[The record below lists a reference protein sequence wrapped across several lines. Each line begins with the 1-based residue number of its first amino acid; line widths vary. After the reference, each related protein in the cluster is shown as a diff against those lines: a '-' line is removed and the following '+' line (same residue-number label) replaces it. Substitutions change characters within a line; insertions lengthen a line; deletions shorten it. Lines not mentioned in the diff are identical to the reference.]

1 VTGPNP
7 RPAGCVTYAREP
19 AGAPRS
25 VRPPTLEVTVE
36 TVAKPAELLALHD
49 VTEELF
55 GTLQGWFAVPTQ
67 LEIDLT
73 DVDSAVAQLA
83 DPVAIAGLAM
93 RKLQAL
99 RLLAQP
105 GVRTST
111 DVVVTIVQDLDRA
124 LAQAPTMRLHRAAA
138 AADWDAEFADLLDGG
153 ADAAAAVA
161 DPALEGTPS
170 STPGDDDATT
180 GDTSGGDGDVPV
192 EDTGG
197 DPEVR
202 RFRELHGRLHA
213 AARAVVEASDG
224 EIRYLL

>member
-1 VTGPNP
+1 MD
-7 RPAGCVTYAREP
+7 
-19 AGAPRS
+19 
-25 VRPPTLEVTVE
+25 

-55 GTLQGWFAVPTQ
+55 ATLRRWFEVPTE
-67 LEIDLT
+67 LGLDLT

-124 LAQAPTMRLHRAAA
+124 LVQAPTMRLHRAAA
-138 AADWDAEFADLLDGG
+138 AADWDAELAELLDGG
-153 ADAAAAVA
+153 TDAAADVMEPPPEAA
-161 DPALEGTPS
+161 PS
-170 STPGDDDATT
+170 SMPDDDLPA
-180 GDTSGGDGDVPV
+180 DDGASS
-192 EDTGG
+192 EEGAG
-197 DPEVR
+197 EPEVR
-202 RFRELHGRLHA
+202 RFRELHGRLRA

-224 EIRYLL
+224 EVRYLL

>member
-1 VTGPNP
+1 
-7 RPAGCVTYAREP
+7 
-19 AGAPRS
+19 
-25 VRPPTLEVTVE
+25 VRPPTLEATVE

-55 GTLQGWFAVPTQ
+55 GMLQGWFDVPTR
-67 LEIDLT
+67 LEIDLS

-138 AADWDAEFADLLDGG
+138 AADWDAELADLLDGG
-153 ADAAAAVA
+153 ADVAAAVA
-161 DPALEGTPS
+161 DPSHDGS
-170 STPGDDDATT
+170 SSSAPGDDAVTD
-180 GDTSGGDGDVPV
+180 DTSGRDAVA
-192 EDTGG
+192 EAAGG
-197 DPEVR
+197 DPVVR
-202 RFRELHGRLHA
+202 RFRELHERLHA

>member
-1 VTGPNP
+1 V
-7 RPAGCVTYAREP
+7 
-19 AGAPRS
+19 RS
-25 VRPPTLEVTVE
+25 PTFETPVD

-55 GTLQGWFAVPTQ
+55 GTLQRWFEVPTR

-153 ADAAAAVA
+153 ADAAAAVV
-161 DPALEGTPS
+161 DPASGASPS
-170 STPGDDDATT
+170 SVDHDSTGHAPGADAASAGSGT
-180 GDTSGGDGDVPV
+180 GD
-192 EDTGG
+192 